1 MSTTNLSLTHTI
13 LLIDDDP
20 ASLLALSE
28 ALRLRL
34 GDITVDTVDT
44 AEDGLSLMSSTD
56 YDVIISDVVMPSMNG
71 IAFLKEARRRQPT
84 VQVIL
89 ITAGDTQLEHE
100 ALALGAHTF
109 VAKPLDVDRFIPVVA
124 GALAQARRD
133 RERGDSHSYQREQKN
148 D

>member
-1 MSTTNLSLTHTI
+1 MNMSNLSTLTPTI

-34 GDITVDTVDT
+34 GEVTVHTVDS

-71 IAFLKEARRRQPT
+71 LAFLKEARRRQPA

-89 ITAGDTQLEHE
+89 ITAGDIQLEQE

-124 GALAQARRD
+124 GALEQARRD
-133 RERGDSHSYQREQKN
+133 WGHGGFTRSSAGADE
-148 D
+148 

>member
-1 MSTTNLSLTHTI
+1 MNMSDLSTLTPTI

-34 GDITVDTVDT
+34 GDITVDTADS
-44 AEDGLSLMSSTD
+44 AEDGLSLMASTE
-56 YDVIISDVVMPSMNG
+56 YDVIISDVVMPSMSG
-71 IAFLKEARRRQPT
+71 LGFLKEARRRQPA

-89 ITAGDTQLEHE
+89 ITAGEVQVEQE
-100 ALALGAHTF
+100 ALTSGAHTF
-109 VAKPLDVDRFIPVVA
+109 VAKPLDIDRFIPVVA
-124 GALAQARRD
+124 HALEQARR
-133 RERGDSHSYQREQKN
+133 ERHRREQRN